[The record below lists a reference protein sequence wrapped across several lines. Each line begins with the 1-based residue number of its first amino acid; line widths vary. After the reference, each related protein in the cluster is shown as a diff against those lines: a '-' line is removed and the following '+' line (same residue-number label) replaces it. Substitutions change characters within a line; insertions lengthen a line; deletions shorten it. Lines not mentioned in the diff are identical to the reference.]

1 MTGFTEVVTL
11 SLSVLFIH
19 SHRFTLKH
27 IQAFIVNLFS
37 LYIYI
42 YCKFR
47 LACEGVIG
55 SKKEKKRNA
64 AVVFQRF
71 FPQQLLLTFSVLIP
85 SHFSKSKSCSAQMK
99 NS

>member
-1 MTGFTEVVTL
+1 MVYIKTYT
-11 SLSVLFIH
+11 SVHCKFVQFI
-19 SHRFTLKH
+19 
-27 IQAFIVNLFS
+27 
-37 LYIYI
+37 YIYI